1 MAIRV
6 GDPGVACTDL
16 RPIGFVVVAG
26 NRYDARTPHGV
37 VPTGTPV
44 VAVGSDHAGL
54 IVQPVTSAPNP
65 LPNHGAELL
74 VGFSERVDA
83 EAARCEA
90 EAAAWAAAH
99 RRWGSQAAAV
109 AGAVSAAA
117 CAGWLWDHLPGSGE
131 PYLPAAG
138 LVGFGAAAGLGLFRL
153 LDAWAAETD
162 RGFRRVTPAAAPL
175 GLAGAFATAAG
186 CVPVLSL
193 PLALTAAVAVGL
205 VGVAVPFLFAL
216 LAGDG

>member
-1 MAIRV
+1 MSIRV

-26 NRYDARTPHGV
+26 DRYDARVPHGV
-37 VPTGTPV
+37 IPLGTPV
-44 VAVGSDHAGL
+44 VAIGSDHAGL
-54 IVQPVTSAPNP
+54 IVQPAASVSTP

-83 EAARCEA
+83 DTARCEA
-90 EAAAWAAAH
+90 ETAVWTENN
-99 RRWGSQAAAV
+99 RQWGTQV
-109 AGAVSAAA
+109 ASITGAVSAAA
-117 CAGWLWDHLPGSGE
+117 CAGWLWNDLPGAGE
-131 PYLPAAG
+131 PYLAAVG
-138 LVGFGAAAGLGLFRL
+138 LVGFGAAAGLVLFRI
-153 LDAWAAETD
+153 LDSWAAGVDT
-162 RGFRRVTPAAAPL
+162 GFRRVTPAAAPL
-175 GLAGAFATAAG
+175 GMIGAFATAAG

-193 PLALTAAVAVGL
+193 PLALTAAIAVGL